1 MRTVKEEIEFKLI
14 DDFSKKGTPIKYIN
28 FADSTFRLSDEQKDI
43 LKSICQGYFFY
54 SKSKKMWGFTHREN
68 NEINTCNYL
77 KEGIIPDN
85 IVKQKVSRIIGTRK
99 ELIPFNIADFEIK
112 FIELKGRPL
121 YYYENI
127 EGIIEIYINL
137 THWFFEKHDASEKEL
152 AKKMVLSLIVTKLEF
167 TSQLIENYF
176 VKLNSIQENM
186 KYNYGKRK

>member
-1 MRTVKEEIEFKLI
+1 
-14 DDFSKKGTPIKYIN
+14 
-28 FADSTFRLSDEQKDI
+28 
-43 LKSICQGYFFY
+43 
-54 SKSKKMWGFTHREN
+54 MWGFTHRGN
-68 NEINTCNYL
+68 NEINTFNYL

-85 IVKQKVSRIIGTRK
+85 IVKQEVSRIIGTRK

-137 THWFFEKHDASEKEL
+137 KHWFFEKHDASEKEL